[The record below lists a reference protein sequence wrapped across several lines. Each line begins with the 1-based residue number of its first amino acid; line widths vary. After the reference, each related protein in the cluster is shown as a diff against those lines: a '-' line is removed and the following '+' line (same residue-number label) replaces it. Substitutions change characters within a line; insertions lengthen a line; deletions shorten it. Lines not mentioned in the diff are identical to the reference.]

1 MQQQQTLEQAHLNTA
16 RLQEQNDILHKQ
28 TVKLQEH
35 TDTLSREVERLS
47 HLERTL
53 HSLQRDHDA
62 LHKVHADSQK
72 QLETLK
78 KQIDAKKADQRA
90 SVSMSMA
97 SLSTPTSAG
106 RAHASVNS
114 SAFDDNPRDYLLGM
128 NIASKDNTM
137 TIKSFAPASVCAGI
151 LRAGDSLLS
160 IDGRR
165 IKDVKH
171 LRQICRGVPGTI
183 VSIKYT
189 REPSDEVLEMQL
201 LRSSNAQGQPVLTE
215 YIPCTPRALPP
226 SAAGAGGGGL
236 GRRRWRRR

>member
-78 KQIDAKKADQRA
+78 HH
-90 SVSMSMA
+90 
-97 SLSTPTSAG
+97 
-106 RAHASVNS
+106 AHAAAQFGQVGVFAVHRNALYINL
-114 SAFDDNPRDYLLGM
+114 AFLKRL
-128 NIASKDNTM
+128 
-137 TIKSFAPASVCAGI
+137 
-151 LRAGDSLLS
+151 
-160 IDGRR
+160 
-165 IKDVKH
+165 
-171 LRQICRGVPGTI
+171 
-183 VSIKYT
+183 
-189 REPSDEVLEMQL
+189 
-201 LRSSNAQGQPVLTE
+201 
-215 YIPCTPRALPP
+215 
-226 SAAGAGGGGL
+226 
-236 GRRRWRRR
+236 